1 MDKRDN
7 PLLDKEDYLAKRKAL
22 QDIQMDPH
30 THKDPELT
38 AELMRKVAVLQKQAK
53 EKGYVNE
60 ADDRTFDF
68 DNLNSGS
75 RKLLVH
81 VRSKYPW
88 AKSDLEALLAY
99 IKDEDSSLEKEIT
112 DLEGHDN
119 VHDREIDDL
128 DSELGVEQRD
138 VDSHEARI
146 SKLEDRIKEIAD
158 RIFAGVERK

>member
-38 AELMRKVAVLQKQAK
+38 AELMRKVAVLRQQAK
-53 EKGYVNE
+53 EKGFIEE
-60 ADDRTFDF
+60 ADHKFDF

-88 AKSDLEALLAY
+88 AKTDLEALLAY
-99 IKDEDSSLEKEIT
+99 IKDEDSSLEKDIT
-112 DLEGHDN
+112 DLEGNDHVQD
-119 VHDREIDDL
+119 IDIDSL
-128 DSELGVEQRD
+128 DSELDKEGSEVNN
-138 VDSHEARI
+138 HESRI
-146 SKLEDRIKEIAD
+146 SKLEQRIKEISD
-158 RIFAGVERK
+158 RIFSGIERK